1 MSKAIFGLF
10 DNQKE
15 LEAAVM
21 KLQELG
27 VEQIRVVDETRL
39 GGKINLIPG
48 SAATQTSVG
57 AGMSGGMLAFGT
69 SADDPVTPIAS
80 YLKDLD
86 IAEAEANFLA
96 RAVNRGGSLI
106 VVDEAD
112 GEKVKE
118 VQQIMRQANAVQVS

>member
-48 SAATQTSVG
+48 SAAAQTSVG
-57 AGMSGGMLAFGT
+57 AGMSGGKLAFGT
-69 SADDPVTPIAS
+69 SADDPVTSIAS